1 MSGTLD
7 DQYLEWLYSQVA
19 PVDKKSPSKT
29 YWKLFRQ
36 LYSKEFIWIQP
47 NDDNR
52 VEDGRDLRY
61 EFRYQ
66 FPTVVVSADW
76 MHLPCSMLELLIG
89 LSRRLAFLTDSM
101 SDIWFWQLLDNLNIS
116 QCTDA
121 RYSEKTKAYIDVILD
136 RVIWR
141 TYEYNGAGGLFP
153 LIHPAEDQRNVE
165 LWFQL
170 NSYLLERS

>member
-19 PVDKKSPSKT
+19 PVDKKSPTKT

-61 EFRYQ
+61 EFRDQ
-66 FPTVVVSADW
+66 FKLRLNDDW

-89 LSRRLAFLTDSM
+89 LARRLAFLTDSKQ
-101 SDIWFWQLLDNLNIS
+101 DIWFWQLLENLNIEQS
-116 QCTDA
+116 TDA
-121 RYSEKTKAYIDVILD
+121 RYSEQTESYIDMILD
-136 RVIWR
+136 KVIWR
-141 TYEYNGAGGLFP
+141 TYEYNGTGGLFP
-153 LIHPAEDQRNVE
+153 LVHPAEDQRNIE
-165 LWFQL
+165 MWYQL
-170 NSYLLERS
+170 NAYLLERT